1 MYDVNLLLKE
11 FILKHKLLLVGY
23 IIVLIITPIRDI
35 GIPHLVG
42 KILESLRKSKISYH
56 YIYIFMGILFIIQI
70 GNTINDFIEIKTF
83 PVFQKFISQ
92 KILNYIFDQSSTNLQ
107 DIMNGKILG
116 ILAHS
121 PRTLYNYMDVF
132 KSCVI
137 PQIVAFVI
145 AVIYIGLKNKYLGI
159 LTFGIIVIYYYLS
172 FKTLNNCDKP
182 SEKREEYLIK
192 VNEQIDDVLSNVV
205 GILNAGEKERELS
218 YLNTFYDWYQKLGE
232 STMRCSIK
240 YKFILMPILL
250 ISLFAFI
257 IIGYTS
263 VSNNKMQIE
272 NFIVCII
279 IYLYVF
285 NSIIKTYD
293 DFRDTAIR
301 SGMIKEHLKLFES
314 MPDSDPNL
322 SKVQTIFKDK
332 YIYFDNVNFS
342 YNEKKILNNFTL
354 DIKKGEKLLIIGQIG
369 SGKTTILK
377 LLLRYKTPESGHV
390 YYMGLPFE
398 DIPRKELR
406 KKIGYIPQAPVLL
419 NRTLYENIVYGTP
432 NFSKDKVYEMI
443 QNLQLDNIFNKD
455 RLDENV
461 GKHGSKL
468 SGGQRQ
474 VVWILR
480 VLVQNPEILVM
491 DEPTSAIDKD
501 TKTFINRLFQLVMK
515 NRTVIIVSHDEYMS
529 TIVDRT
535 IKMNNGSFVPY

>member
-1 MYDVNLLLKE
+1 
-11 FILKHKLLLVGY
+11 
-23 IIVLIITPIRDI
+23 
-35 GIPHLVG
+35 
-42 KILESLRKSKISYH
+42 
-56 YIYIFMGILFIIQI
+56 
-70 GNTINDFIEIKTF
+70 
-83 PVFQKFISQ
+83 
-92 KILNYIFDQSSTNLQ
+92 
-107 DIMNGKILG
+107 
-116 ILAHS
+116 
-121 PRTLYNYMDVF
+121 
-132 KSCVI
+132 
-137 PQIVAFVI
+137 
-145 AVIYIGLKNKYLGI
+145 
-159 LTFGIIVIYYYLS
+159 
-172 FKTLNNCDKP
+172 
-182 SEKREEYLIK
+182 
-192 VNEQIDDVLSNVV
+192 
-205 GILNAGEKERELS
+205 
-218 YLNTFYDWYQKLGE
+218 
-232 STMRCSIK
+232 
-240 YKFILMPILL
+240 
-250 ISLFAFI
+250 
-257 IIGYTS
+257 
-263 VSNNKMQIE
+263 MQIE

-535 IKMNNGSFVPY
+535 IKMNNGSFLPS